1 MSFSANVVRRR
12 ATFYFRVAVPARLRL
27 LVQRRE
33 LWRSLK
39 TKDPS
44 IARKRAALMHLLTDR
59 LWRDLERLM
68 LINIERV
75 DRPAVQAMIDH
86 WLKAQLDEDAYRRE
100 VGGDDLI
107 AGVVFRARPDG
118 YPDEVVRRITYEE
131 RAEADE
137 DPFETLTPEQLP
149 AGHYVLRDVSE
160 RELFRRAQGKIYRSA
175 ADRHVKEVEDIAE
188 EHVKALF
195 ALLGH
200 EVDEFSGKF
209 ETATYMMMTAH
220 KELWEAVQAR
230 DTANW
235 RPRLDRD
242 PAHELVKRLTVL
254 PAPPAVNAEA
264 SPVSVDA
271 PPQTSGKVL
280 SKLSKEAIKAITRR
294 ETLAK
299 KRVDDYEAAVRTF
312 IDFLG
317 GDCEVNSITN
327 DDAIAFKNAL
337 EEFPSNASKRMPY
350 RELASFRA
358 KLEAARSLD
367 EKNVLAA
374 NTINTKYITPL
385 RAIFVHRDGGKLKP
399 SNPFK
404 DVTAKPPRKVD
415 RSKGRRDVS
424 DTEVV
429 RLLALPLF
437 TGAKASS
444 GAGLYQP
451 GSVRVNDWR
460 FWVPLICLFS
470 GMRLNEACGLG
481 VADIRR
487 SAEGIDY
494 FDVRDEIEGQ
504 RLKSAAARRRIPIHS
519 ALVEIGF
526 LAFVEEARRA
536 NRIRLF
542 EDLEEDQS
550 GYFSGKASKFFADL
564 RPRYQDED
572 PDQQGRLTFHSKR
585 HTVTTKLRA
594 AGIREDVSKALVG
607 HEQGDVHGGY
617 GHVDLPTLREA
628 VESIVYPA
636 LRLDRVRQ
644 CRPMN

>member
-1 MSFSANVVRRR
+1 M
-12 ATFYFRVAVPARLRL
+12 
-27 LVQRRE
+27 Q
-33 LWRSLK
+33 
-39 TKDPS
+39 
-44 IARKRAALMHLLTDR
+44 LLTDR

-75 DRPAVQAMIDH
+75 DRPAVQAMIDR

-100 VGGDDLI
+100 VGDDDLV
-107 AGVVFRARPDG
+107 AGVVLRERPDG

-137 DPFETLTPEQLP
+137 DPFDTLTPELLP

-175 ADRHVKEVEDIAE
+175 ADRHAKEIEDIAE

-220 KELWEAVQAR
+220 KELWEARQAR
-230 DTANW
+230 DAANW

-242 PAHELVKRLTVL
+242 PAHELVKRLTEVPL
-254 PAPPAVNAEA
+254 PTPPVAA
-264 SPVSVDA
+264 SPPVSQPLSQRV
-271 PPQTSGKVL
+271 PGK
-280 SKLSKEAIKAITRR
+280 KLSAAAAVAIKAIAKH
-294 ETLAK
+294 EGWGK

-317 GDCEVNSITN
+317 EDPDLGSVTN
-327 DDAIAFKNAL
+327 DQAVAFMRAL
-337 EEFPSNASKRMPY
+337 ERFPSNASKRMPY
-350 RELASFRA
+350 RELATFQA
-358 KLEAARSLD
+358 KLDAAQSQD
-367 EKNVLAA
+367 EKDVLAS
-374 NTINTKYITPL
+374 NTINTKYITPV
-385 RAIFVHRDGGKLKP
+385 RAVFVWHDGGKLKP
-399 SNPFK
+399 TNPFK
-404 DVTAKPPRKVD
+404 DVTAKRPRKVD

-424 DTEVV
+424 DSEVI
-429 RLLALPLF
+429 RLLSLPLF

-451 GSVRVNDWR
+451 GPVRVNDWR

-487 SAEGIDY
+487 STEGIDY

-526 LAFVEEARRA
+526 LAFVEEARGA
-536 NRIRLF
+536 NRVRLF
-542 EDLEEDQS
+542 QDLEEDQS

-564 RPRYQDED
+564 RPRYEDED
-572 PDQQGRLTFHSKR
+572 PEQQGKLTFHSKR

-617 GHVDLPTLREA
+617 GHVDLPTLRDA
-628 VESIVYPA
+628 VEAIGYSNLDLTRI
-636 LRLDRVRQ
+636 LRGG
-644 CRPMN
+644 